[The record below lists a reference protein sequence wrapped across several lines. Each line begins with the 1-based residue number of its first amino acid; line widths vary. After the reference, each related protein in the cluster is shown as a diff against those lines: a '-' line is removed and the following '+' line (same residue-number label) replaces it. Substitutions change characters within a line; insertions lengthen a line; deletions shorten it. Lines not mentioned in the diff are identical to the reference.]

1 MSTRRSYTTDIV
13 LDIGWF
19 DLDAATLIA
28 TDEAKWDGH
37 HLVSRATGSPSVRE
51 TLYRTADG
59 EHVLETNNSDDRS
72 AALELSYRWVSPEN
86 AETWLRRQDL
96 RTIADVYFPAVEKRG
111 PGVQA

>member
-28 TDEAKWDGH
+28 TDDTEWVGN
-37 HLVSRATGSPSVRE
+37 LLISRATGSQRARE
-51 TLYRTADG
+51 TLYRTAEG
-59 EHVLETNNSDDRS
+59 EHVLETNNSDDRD
-72 AALELSYRWVSPEN
+72 AAHGPSYRWVSPED

-96 RTIADVYFPAVEKRG
+96 RTIAEVYFPVAQKRG
-111 PGVQA
+111 TGVLA

>member
-1 MSTRRSYTTDIV
+1 MSTRRSYTTDTV
-13 LDIGWF
+13 LDVRWF

-37 HLVSRATGSPSVRE
+37 NLVSLATGSPSMRE
-51 TLYRTADG
+51 TLYCTADG

-72 AALELSYRWVSPEN
+72 AALGVSYRRVSPEN

-96 RTIADVYFPAVEKRG
+96 RTIADVYFPAAQKRG